1 MLGKL
6 KYWVKTKRGVYPNIK
21 EIRHFVRLQ
30 QPVTMLMGPQYKR
43 SRKSI
48 EINITDRCNLR
59 CINCDM
65 SCRQAPSR
73 EQMTVEQIAKFVKES
88 IDNNMK
94 WGKIRLLG
102 GEPTLHPDIL
112 RIFDLLLGYKDNH
125 SRECSIQLVTNG
137 FGKTARKIL
146 SEIPEGIEVENSQ
159 KESNYQLFHPFN
171 MAPVDNRL
179 NRFVDYSN
187 GCRITTFVCGMGLT
201 SHGYYPCMVAG
212 GIDRIFRFNCGRKT
226 IPSADD
232 SMIDLLRIFC
242 KFCGHFMPLK
252 PTDKE
257 IMSPTW
263 AKAYEKYINRKSDLS
278 LY

>member
-1 MLGKL
+1 MLKRL
-6 KYWVKTKRGVYPNIK
+6 KQWVKGEGVYPDIK
-21 EIRHFVRLQ
+21 RIRHFVRLQ
-30 QPVTMLMGPQYKR
+30 KPVTMLMGPQYKR

-65 SCRQAPSR
+65 SCRQAPGR
-73 EQMTVEQIAKFVKES
+73 EQMTVEQITKFIKES
-88 IDNNMK
+88 IDNNIK

-112 RIFDLLLGYKDNH
+112 IIFNLLIDYKENH
-125 SRECSIQLVTNG
+125 SQECSIQLVTNG
-137 FGKTARKIL
+137 FGKTAGKIL
-146 SEIPEGIEVENSQ
+146 SKVPAGIEVENSQ
-159 KESNYQLFHPFN
+159 KKSNNQFFYPFN
-171 MAPVDNRL
+171 LAPVDNRL

-187 GCRITTFVCGMGLT
+187 GCRITTYICGIGLT

-212 GIDRIFRFNCGRKT
+212 GMDRVFGFDYGRKKM
-226 IPSADD
+226 PSSDD
-232 SMIDLLRIFC
+232 SMIDLLGIFC
-242 KFCGHFMPLK
+242 GYCGHFIRCK
-252 PTDKE
+252 TTRDE

-263 AKAYEKYINRKSDLS
+263 KKAYEKYKNRKPILS